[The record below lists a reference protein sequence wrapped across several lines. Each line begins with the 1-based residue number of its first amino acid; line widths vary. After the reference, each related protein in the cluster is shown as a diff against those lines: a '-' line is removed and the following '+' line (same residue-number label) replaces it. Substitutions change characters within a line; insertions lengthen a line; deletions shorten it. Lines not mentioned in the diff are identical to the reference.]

1 MAQRGTTD
9 LATIRTIAKKHF
21 QRRMEITDETS
32 LVGGG
37 LIDSMSLVDVILD
50 LEEATGVKI
59 TVSEVEPD
67 DFDTVTR
74 IAATLARFRA

>member
-1 MAQRGTTD
+1 MALQGTTD
-9 LATIRTIAKKHF
+9 LAAIRKVVEKHL
-21 QRRMEITDETS
+21 QRRLQLTDETA
-32 LVGGG
+32 LVSGG
-37 LIDSMSLVDVILD
+37 LIDSMSLIDVILD